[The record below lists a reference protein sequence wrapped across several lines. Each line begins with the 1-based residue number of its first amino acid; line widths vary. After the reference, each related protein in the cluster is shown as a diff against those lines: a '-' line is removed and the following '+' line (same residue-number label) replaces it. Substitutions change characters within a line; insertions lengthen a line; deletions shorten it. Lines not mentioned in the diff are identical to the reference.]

1 MLLVRHRRGLPRR
14 VLAAWTLLAAVVVL
28 TGCAST
34 IGESLPSAVGG
45 LPENAPQRPETPP
58 AYPSVHDRP
67 PERTNTVLSGK
78 EQKRLEDEL
87 AAARNKAGAGTNRN
101 P

>member
-1 MLLVRHRRGLPRR
+1 MP
-14 VLAAWTLLAAVVVL
+14 T
-28 TGCAST
+28 
-34 IGESLPSAVGG
+34 AVGG

-67 PERTNTVLSGK
+67 PQRDSVLSGK
-78 EQKRLEDEL
+78 EQKKLEDEL
-87 AAARNKAGAGTNRN
+87 AAARAKAGTGTNRN

>member
-1 MLLVRHRRGLPRR
+1 MLLARHRRGLPRR
-14 VLAAWTLLAAVVVL
+14 VLAAGTLFAAAVAL

-34 IGESLPSAVGG
+34 IGDNMPAVIGG
-45 LPENAPQRPETPP
+45 LPDNAPQRPETPP

-67 PERTNTVLSGK
+67 PERSNTVLSGK

-87 AAARNKAGAGTNRN
+87 AAARNKATTGANRN

>member
-1 MLLVRHRRGLPRR
+1 M
-14 VLAAWTLLAAVVVL
+14 VLAAAIGL

-34 IGESLPSAVGG
+34 IGDSMPAAIGG

-67 PERTNTVLSGK
+67 PQRDSTVLSGR
-78 EQKRLEDEL
+78 EQKKLEDEL
-87 AAARNKAGAGTNRN
+87 AAARAKAGTGANRN